1 MRTHVI
7 DAVTGAKIAMA
18 DIKSIRKLGSASPLP
33 DRTHKP
39 FHPASES
46 DETGLTCRS
55 GVGGARTA
63 ENMPKP
69 DTPESELGLIAKHL
83 TVQNGTV
90 TFGSVPRDVSAR
102 WRNDGKN
109 IREELE
115 RAGYIKNCWLTPKGA
130 SWLRSHGC
138 GAPSVNPY
146 YYDLIG
152 EKPGEP

>member
-1 MRTHVI
+1 MRST
-7 DAVTGAKIAMA
+7 ATGE
-18 DIKSIRKLGSASPLP
+18 
-33 DRTHKP
+33 THKP
-39 FHPASES
+39 FHPALKS
-46 DETGLTCRS
+46 DETGLTYRF
-55 GVGGARTA
+55 GVSEVRTA
-63 ENMPKP
+63 GNMLKR
-69 DTPESELGLIAKHL
+69 DTPESELDSVAKHL

-102 WRNDGKN
+102 WRDEGKN

-138 GAPSVNPY
+138 GTPSVNPY

-152 EKPGEP
+152 EKHIEP